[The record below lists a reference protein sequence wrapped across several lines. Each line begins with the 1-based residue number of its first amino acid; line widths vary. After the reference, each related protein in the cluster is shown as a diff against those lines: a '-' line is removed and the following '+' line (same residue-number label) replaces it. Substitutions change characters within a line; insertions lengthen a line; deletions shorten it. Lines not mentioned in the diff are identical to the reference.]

1 MNCILCGTEIE
12 ENYCYECDT
21 TAQDM
26 GLYYDDLIEY
36 L

>member
-12 ENYCYECDT
+12 DNYCIECDS
-21 TAQDM
+21 TASDM
-26 GLYYDDLIEY
+26 GLYYDDLVEY